1 MYKTLKSEISEF
13 LTPINLYPDIFK
25 SYTVYLKNERALASS

>member
-25 SYTVYLKNERALASS
+25 SYTVYLKKRKSTN